1 MGALKH
7 IIIIITCIVPVPVLP
22 APQVIQLYATFIY
35 FYICIQ
41 LTI

>member
-7 IIIIITCIVPVPVLP
+7 IITAHSMLVLALP
-22 APQVIQLYATFIY
+22 APQVIQLYATSGY

>member
-7 IIIIITCIVPVPVLP
+7 IITAHIVPVPALL
-22 APQVIQLYATFIY
+22 APQVIQLYATSRY

-41 LTI
+41 PTI

>member
-7 IIIIITCIVPVPVLP
+7 IITAHIVLVPALP

-41 LTI
+41 PTI

>member
-7 IIIIITCIVPVPVLP
+7 SITAHIVPVLALP
-22 APQVIQLYATFIY
+22 PPQVIQLYATSGY

-41 LTI
+41 PTI